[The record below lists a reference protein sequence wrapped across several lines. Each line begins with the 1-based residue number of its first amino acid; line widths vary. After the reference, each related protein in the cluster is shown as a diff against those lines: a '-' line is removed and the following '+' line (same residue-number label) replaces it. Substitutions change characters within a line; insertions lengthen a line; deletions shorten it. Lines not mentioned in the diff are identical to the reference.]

1 MGVMEN
7 ASKKRTRRG
16 QIETVLLS
24 TLALAG
30 IGLMA
35 MAAPNTVQ
43 LLKHIDPDWIRKTDP
58 KQRIREASNRLKKKG
73 LVEFVKE
80 GDRVYLRI
88 TDKGR
93 SKMSSLAYSS
103 VALSKPKR
111 WDRKW
116 RLVIFDIPEKY
127 RKQRDRAR
135 AMMIRLGFVR
145 LQQSVWAY
153 PYDCEEIIAL
163 LKAEL
168 HIGKDLLYIIADAI
182 EYDKHL
188 REQFGLPCD

>member
-1 MGVMEN
+1 MED

-16 QIETVLLS
+16 QIETALLS

-30 IGLMA
+30 IGLVA
-35 MAAPNTVQ
+35 MAAPNTLK
-43 LLKHIDPDWIRKTDP
+43 LLKYVDLDRIRKTDP
-58 KQRIREASNRLKKKG
+58 RQRIREASNRLKKKG
-73 LVEFVKE
+73 LIEFVQQ

-93 SKMSSLAYSS
+93 NELSSLAYSS
-103 VALSKPKR
+103 EALRRPKR
-111 WDRKW
+111 WDHKW
-116 RLVIFDIPEKY
+116 RLVIFDIPEKH
-127 RKQRDRAR
+127 RTQRDRAR
-135 AMMIRLGFVR
+135 AIMIRLGFVR

-188 REQFGLPCD
+188 REQFDLPRD